1 MMFNITS
8 LCSLMAVH
16 LVLLHISLAKAD
28 AGDEFSNNFATD
40 LAPLLA
46 LFGENVAKQ
55 FMAGSMGWTDNIIFA
70 MAPLGI
76 ITAIVSAIRVS
87 GRPKWLKSVIGRAR
101 EGRGNVEIELMSSTS
116 ADVCELW
123 DGQSIVRVLGSSS
136 VIELILGDPNS
147 APFGAPDPPRECYG
161 IFSLVEAER
170 SHIIEGTENSWRVAF
185 SELEKSPPNM
195 ALNIF
200 SKRRH
205 RRELYAVAVLG
216 TGVQVI
222 VVALAGLETYIYPWN
237 LSFTKDGQPV
247 DSYAFPLMV
256 IGTSLLVSGMI
267 MCSHIIEASST
278 EVEYDL
284 GYNFKLAWMQKG
296 ETINDQKFESFAFFS
311 QEGHTLRKSVRDT
324 KHDRESQV
332 LIATVISL
340 VGFIVQFSALR
351 FLHWSIT
358 VCQLTAIAIMTGL
371 RAVVR
376 RNLAAEPKAQSMPDG
391 FELDWMAL
399 ELNAC
404 KSWKL
409 IPLKEI
415 PPELDSQVFGLAT
428 AVVNSRTRLR
438 NLSNWAGRHQKTA
451 ETLTD
456 AIEALMNL
464 AFTNKALLREPAM
477 WSSKDQFTWAI
488 AAQVMRRN
496 SNSQFES
503 TTENVLFKLKRR
515 RIDGSRWSLWHAESN
530 DIQAVLG
537 LWMLHINEVLQENR
551 LLSREKQLQILSHMG
566 NNQDEFD
573 LWLSPGLNYFAR
585 PKEEALKLK
594 KDVLLFEPVAKPNY
608 QSEELRMIYPDA
620 SAHEICAQII
630 FSTFLS
636 QVVPQWSLIND
647 ITVHYGTTRKL
658 YSFRLL
664 SQTVTDIVE
673 ILEKS
678 GLATV
683 ESAYVNVI
691 SALQIC
697 QALPKSTDPAALLS
711 LLKGVKQQEDD
722 GLGDEAD
729 DVVLWLSHQVEMA
742 SKSYRANEAWE
753 DAGAVYWNYYA
764 ACKEV
769 YSSSPRTDDAAR
781 RMGRF
786 EAIACNLRESKLLKS
801 KKWTDVKN
809 TSEAY
814 KKSSQR
820 QPQSFPPP
828 VSANW
833 GPIWKAIIEEDVPC
847 LIGLLKENS
856 TSIDGRGYNGRT
868 PLIQASY
875 QGFDAAVELLISKKA
890 DVGAKDDEDQTSLH
904 HAIQNKHSGVM
915 EILLLCDRKIQFDV
929 DVAGRTPLS
938 IAMVFDYT
946 KLVKLLNFYDVD
958 DIGRCHACR
967 GAIER
972 GNLGFLQQLLEKGI
986 EPDARDES
994 GRTPLSWAAG
1004 NGQETFIKL
1013 LLEKGASPVSNN
1025 DSGRGPLWWAAKNG
1039 QVTVVELLLTKGADI
1054 EVRDYVGRT
1063 ALMEAA
1069 ANGQPSVVELL
1080 LSKGAK
1086 IETKDYFSQT
1096 PLIKAAENEHT
1107 SVVELLLTKGANI
1120 EAKDEDKQ
1128 TALINAAAHGHT
1140 GVVELLLIK
1149 GANIEAKD
1157 RLIQTALIK
1166 AAANGHSSAV
1176 ELLLSKG
1183 ANVEAKDNLNQTALS
1198 KAAAY
1203 GHSSVVELLLI
1214 KGASIEAKD
1223 NLNQTALRKAAANG
1237 HTSVVELLLTKGANI
1252 EAKDDMKQTALIKAA
1267 ANGRTSVVELLLTK
1281 GANVEAEAYHRQTA
1295 LIKAA
1300 AYGHSSVVELLLAK
1314 GANIEEKDYSSETA
1328 LIKAAFRG
1336 HTSVVELLLTKGA
1349 NIEAKDAF
1357 RQTALIN
1364 AVAYEHASV
1373 VNLLL
1378 TKGAN
1383 VKPKDK
1389 YDRTALAW
1397 AIEKQNSAIIK
1408 LLEDAS

>member
-1 MMFNITS
+1 
-8 LCSLMAVH
+8 
-16 LVLLHISLAKAD
+16 
-28 AGDEFSNNFATD
+28 
-40 LAPLLA
+40 
-46 LFGENVAKQ
+46 
-55 FMAGSMGWTDNIIFA
+55 
-70 MAPLGI
+70 
-76 ITAIVSAIRVS
+76 
-87 GRPKWLKSVIGRAR
+87 
-101 EGRGNVEIELMSSTS
+101 
-116 ADVCELW
+116 
-123 DGQSIVRVLGSSS
+123 
-136 VIELILGDPNS
+136 
-147 APFGAPDPPRECYG
+147 
-161 IFSLVEAER
+161 
-170 SHIIEGTENSWRVAF
+170 
-185 SELEKSPPNM
+185 
-195 ALNIF
+195 
-200 SKRRH
+200 
-205 RRELYAVAVLG
+205 
-216 TGVQVI
+216 
-222 VVALAGLETYIYPWN
+222 
-237 LSFTKDGQPV
+237 
-247 DSYAFPLMV
+247 
-256 IGTSLLVSGMI
+256 
-267 MCSHIIEASST
+267 
-278 EVEYDL
+278 
-284 GYNFKLAWMQKG
+284 
-296 ETINDQKFESFAFFS
+296 
-311 QEGHTLRKSVRDT
+311 
-324 KHDRESQV
+324 
-332 LIATVISL
+332 
-340 VGFIVQFSALR
+340 
-351 FLHWSIT
+351 
-358 VCQLTAIAIMTGL
+358 
-371 RAVVR
+371 
-376 RNLAAEPKAQSMPDG
+376 
-391 FELDWMAL
+391 
-399 ELNAC
+399 
-404 KSWKL
+404 
-409 IPLKEI
+409 
-415 PPELDSQVFGLAT
+415 
-428 AVVNSRTRLR
+428 
-438 NLSNWAGRHQKTA
+438 
-451 ETLTD
+451 
-456 AIEALMNL
+456 
-464 AFTNKALLREPAM
+464 
-477 WSSKDQFTWAI
+477 
-488 AAQVMRRN
+488 
-496 SNSQFES
+496 
-503 TTENVLFKLKRR
+503 
-515 RIDGSRWSLWHAESN
+515 
-530 DIQAVLG
+530 
-537 LWMLHINEVLQENR
+537 
-551 LLSREKQLQILSHMG
+551 
-566 NNQDEFD
+566 
-573 LWLSPGLNYFAR
+573 
-585 PKEEALKLK
+585 
-594 KDVLLFEPVAKPNY
+594 VAKPNY
-608 QSEELRMIYPDA
+608 QSEELRMIYSDA

-647 ITVHYGTTRKL
+647 INVHYGTTRKL

-820 QPQSFPPP
+820 QPQSIPPP
-828 VSANW
+828 ISANW

-938 IAMVFDYT
+938 IAMIFDYT

-1054 EVRDYVGRT
+1054 EVRDYAGRT

-1080 LSKGAK
+1080 LRNGAK
-1086 IETKDYFSQT
+1086 IGAKGHLSQT
-1096 PLIKAAENEHT
+1096 ALIEAADNGHT
-1107 SVVELLLTKGANI
+1107 SVVELLLTNGANI
-1120 EAKDEDKQ
+1120 EAKDENKQ

-1140 GVVELLLIK
+1140 GVVEHLLIK
-1149 GANIEAKD
+1149 GASIEAKD
-1157 RLIQTALIK
+1157 YGSQTALMH
-1166 AAANGHSSAV
+1166 AAVHGHT
-1176 ELLLSKG
+1176 G
-1183 ANVEAKDNLNQTALS
+1183 
-1198 KAAAY
+1198 
-1203 GHSSVVELLLI
+1203 VVELLLI

-1223 NLNQTALRKAAANG
+1223 NLNQTALGKAAANG

-1252 EAKDDMKQTALIKAA
+1252 EAKDDMKETALIEAA
-1267 ANGRTSVVELLLTK
+1267 KN
-1281 GANVEAEAYHRQTA
+1281 
-1295 LIKAA
+1295 
-1300 AYGHSSVVELLLAK
+1300 GHSSVVELLLIK
-1314 GANIEEKDYSSETA
+1314 GANIEEKDYFSETA
-1328 LIKAAFRG
+1328 LIKAAVNG
-1336 HTSVVELLLTKGA
+1336 HSSVVK
-1349 NIEAKDAF
+1349 
-1357 RQTALIN
+1357 
-1364 AVAYEHASV
+1364 
-1373 VNLLL
+1373 LLL

-1383 VKPKDK
+1383 VKAKNK
-1389 YDRTALAW
+1389 YGLTALFW
-1397 AIEKQNSAIIK
+1397 AIQKQNSAIIK